1 MNRTAPNS
9 VAKTRRTS
17 DRRSAFTLIELLV
30 VIFILGILVT
40 LVVSISGYILDK
52 ANRDQTLANQKVIL
66 TAIGAFHDIMGNYPL
81 DTDAALYSQVPDP
94 PTGLTTEQ
102 LTGWVLLQYLNGTR
116 ALYPPIESDMVAM
129 RIRDA
134 TGKCLLNLPA
144 DAFGEDF
151 DGFRDAYGQYMEY
164 SSAGGLGGRPAIIS
178 AGPDGQFRTTDDIRS
193 DGR

>member
-9 VAKTRRTS
+9 ATETGRTS
-17 DRRSAFTLIELLV
+17 HRRSAFTLIELLV

-52 ANRDQTLANQKVIL
+52 SNRDQTLANQKVIL
-66 TAIGAFHDIMGNYPL
+66 TAIGAFHDVMGDYPL
-81 DTDAALYSQVPDP
+81 DQDLVLPDAPTLP
-94 PTGLTTEQ
+94 PEQ

-116 ALYPPIESDMVAM
+116 ALHPPITSDMVAM

-144 DAFGEDF
+144 DAFGEGLF
-151 DGFRDAYGQYMEY
+151 YGFKDAYGQYMEY

-178 AGPDGQFRTTDDIRS
+178 AGPDGRFNTTDDIRS